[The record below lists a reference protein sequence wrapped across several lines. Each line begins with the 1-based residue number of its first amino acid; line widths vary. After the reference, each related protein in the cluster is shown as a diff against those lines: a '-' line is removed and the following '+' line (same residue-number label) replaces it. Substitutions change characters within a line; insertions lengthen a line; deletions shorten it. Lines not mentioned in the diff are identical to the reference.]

1 MSAFQKVGVKHDRM
15 DSAETDAS
23 KICQGQI
30 RIAFSNEDIAL
41 MVKQCME
48 VDDELQPARLT
59 KDISQQGHELLM

>member
-1 MSAFQKVGVKHDRM
+1 M

-59 KDISQQGHELLM
+59 KDISQLGHELLM